1 MSSLPRPIP
10 SGSDYIASLG
20 RFPQP
25 NRAGNER
32 RRVCVADLVMEAA
45 KSFPEAVALSHGRDT
60 LTYGELVAQSTRLA
74 SYLIAEFALQPGLR
88 LEP

>member
-1 MSSLPRPIP
+1 
-10 SGSDYIASLG
+10 
-20 RFPQP
+20 
-25 NRAGNER
+25 
-32 RRVCVADLVMEAA
+32 MEAA